1 VLKRP
6 HTSRRVHE
14 PPTSVGGAQGARSPG
29 VFPEDVVDVFEGLFK
44 HGGYLQEAALWTSAS
59 SLTWHKRGSRAE
71 RT

>member
-1 VLKRP
+1 
-6 HTSRRVHE
+6 
-14 PPTSVGGAQGARSPG
+14 
-29 VFPEDVVDVFEGLFK
+29 LFK

>member
-1 VLKRP
+1 LLGV
-6 HTSRRVHE
+6 VE
-14 PPTSVGGAQGARSPG
+14 FAGAPG